1 METVIPRGTLA
12 TSAFRGYNGRM
23 NRCDNKDPQMEIIR
37 LKQVINGLETKNNLL
52 LLKHNLVRNQQKEIE
67 RLNRKVISQ
76 REANWKLTVAL
87 DDAKERLEQQEELI
101 HMVLYKPVDNSMR

>member
-1 METVIPRGTLA
+1 
-12 TSAFRGYNGRM
+12 M
-23 NRCDNKDPQMEIIR
+23 NRCDNKDPQVEIIR

-67 RLNRKVISQ
+67 RLNHKVVNQ

-101 HMVLYKPVDNSMR
+101 LMVLYKPVHETREPVAT